1 MQKLTAVQVE
11 KAKPREKAYKLS
23 DGGGFYLFC
32 HPNGGRYW
40 RYDYRFAG
48 KRLTLALGIYPDV
61 KLADARKSHQAARE
75 WLAKGCDPSSLK
87 RQNRLLQHE
96 VVHNTFGLLSAE
108 WFEVHMSGKSEGHAI
123 RQQRILD
130 KDLLPSLRHRPI
142 EEITAPEL
150 LVVLRK
156 VEARTID
163 IAHRANQILKA
174 VFNYSIDT
182 GRLTHNPALNLSRAL
197 KRIET
202 KHFAAITSPK
212 ELRPLLLAIEEYK
225 GRGIVKIALKLSVL
239 LFQRPGEIRTM
250 RWSEINWE
258 KLRWERAF
266 ISQKS
271 RRDHISPL
279 PAQAVLTLREMKEF
293 TGTSEYVFPNGRDW
307 NRPMSDNGVRT
318 ALRAMGFSKEVMT
331 PHGFRAMART
341 ILEEE
346 LGYSDKLAELQISHK
361 VHTPMGRAYDRT
373 AFLPERAEMM
383 QGWADYLD
391 QLAGA
396 ITQ

>member
-1 MQKLTAVQVE
+1 MYVL
-11 KAKPREKAYKLS
+11 
-23 DGGGFYLFC
+23 C
-32 HPNGGRYW
+32 HINGGRYW

-48 KRLTLALGIYPDV
+48 KRLTLALGTYPDV

-96 VVHNTFGLLSAE
+96 VVHNTFGLLSTE

-174 VFNYSIDT
+174 VFNYAIDT

-202 KHFAAITSPK
+202 KHFAAITYAERVETLVARDRGIQRPRHRKNCIEVICSAISATGRNTHHAMERDK
-212 ELRPLLLAIEEYK
+212 LGELRD
-225 GRGIVKIALKLSVL
+225 GRGQSYQAESSP
-239 LFQRPGEIRTM
+239 RP
-250 RWSEINWE
+250 
-258 KLRWERAF
+258 
-266 ISQKS
+266 
-271 RRDHISPL
+271 HITPL
-279 PAQAVLTLREMKEF
+279 PAQAVAVSSERCKALRV
-293 TGTSEYVFPNGRDW
+293 TSEFVFPNMRKIGH
-307 NRPMSDNGVRT
+307 RPMSDNGVR
-318 ALRAMGFSKEVMT
+318 ASSSRNGV
-331 PHGFRAMART
+331 
-341 ILEEE
+341 
-346 LGYSDKLAELQISHK
+346 
-361 VHTPMGRAYDRT
+361 
-373 AFLPERAEMM
+373 
-383 QGWADYLD
+383 W
-391 QLAGA
+391 
-396 ITQ
+396 

>member
-32 HPNGGRYW
+32 HTNGGRYW

-48 KRLTLALGIYPDV
+48 KRLTLALGTYPDV

-96 VVHNTFGLLSAE
+96 VVHNTFGLLSTE

-130 KDLLPSLRHRPI
+130 KDLLPSLRRRPI

-150 LVVLRK
+150 LAVLRK

-174 VFNYSIDT
+174 VFNYAIDT

-212 ELRPLLLAIEEYK
+212 EL
-225 GRGIVKIALKLSVL
+225 
-239 LFQRPGEIRTM
+239 M
-250 RWSEINWE
+250 
-258 KLRWERAF
+258 
-266 ISQKS
+266 
-271 RRDHISPL
+271 
-279 PAQAVLTLREMKEF
+279 
-293 TGTSEYVFPNGRDW
+293 
-307 NRPMSDNGVRT
+307 
-318 ALRAMGFSKEVMT
+318 
-331 PHGFRAMART
+331 
-341 ILEEE
+341 
-346 LGYSDKLAELQISHK
+346 
-361 VHTPMGRAYDRT
+361 
-373 AFLPERAEMM
+373 
-383 QGWADYLD
+383 
-391 QLAGA
+391 
-396 ITQ
+396 

>member
-48 KRLTLALGIYPDV
+48 KRLTLALGTYPDV

-174 VFNYSIDT
+174 VFNYAIDT

-197 KRIET
+197 KKIEV
-202 KHFAAITSPK
+202 KHFSAITTPK

-225 GRGIVKIALKLSVL
+225 GRGVVKNALKLSVL
-239 LFQRPGEIRTM
+239 LFQRPGEIRSM

-258 KLRWERAF
+258 KSRWERMSF
-266 ISQKS
+266 RQKA
-271 RRDHISPL
+271 RRDHITPL
-279 PAQAVLTLREMKEF
+279 STQVLAVLEEMQSF
-293 TGTSEYVFPNGRDW
+293 TGESEFVFPNIRNW
-307 NRPMSDNGVRT
+307 TEPMSDNSVRV
-318 ALRAMGFSKEVMT
+318 ALRGMGFGKEAIT

-346 LGYSDKLAELQISHK
+346 LGYSDKLVELQIAHK
-361 VHTPMGRAYDRT
+361 VYNPMGRAYDRT
-373 AFLPERAEMM
+373 AFLPERSAMM
-383 QGWADYLD
+383 QRWADYLD
-391 QLAGA
+391 QLTDDAK
-396 ITQ
+396 

>member
-48 KRLTLALGIYPDV
+48 KRLTLALGTYPDV

-174 VFNYSIDT
+174 VFNYAIDT

-202 KHFAAITSPK
+202 KHFAAITY
-212 ELRPLLLAIEEYK
+212 A
-225 GRGIVKIALKLSVL
+225 
-239 LFQRPGEIRTM
+239 
-250 RWSEINWE
+250 
-258 KLRWERAF
+258 
-266 ISQKS
+266 
-271 RRDHISPL
+271 
-279 PAQAVLTLREMKEF
+279 
-293 TGTSEYVFPNGRDW
+293 
-307 NRPMSDNGVRT
+307 
-318 ALRAMGFSKEVMT
+318 
-331 PHGFRAMART
+331 
-341 ILEEE
+341 
-346 LGYSDKLAELQISHK
+346 
-361 VHTPMGRAYDRT
+361 
-373 AFLPERAEMM
+373 ERAEDPCCSRSRNTR
-383 QGWADYLD
+383 AE
-391 QLAGA
+391 AS
-396 ITQ
+396 

>member
-11 KAKPREKAYKLS
+11 KAKPLGHKLY
-23 DGGGFYLFC
+23 DGGGLYVLC
-32 HPNGGRYW
+32 HINGGRYW

-48 KRLTLALGIYPDV
+48 KRKTLALGTYPDV

-96 VVHNTFGLLSAE
+96 VVHNTFGLLSTE

-150 LVVLRK
+150 LAVLRK

-163 IAHRANQILKA
+163 VAHRANQILKA
-174 VFNYSIDT
+174 VFNYAIDT

-197 KRIET
+197 KKIEV
-202 KHFAAITSPK
+202 KHFSAITTPK

-225 GRGIVKIALKLSVL
+225 GRGVVKNALKLSVL
-239 LFQRPGEIRTM
+239 LFQRPGEIRSM

-258 KLRWERAF
+258 KSRWERKSF
-266 ISQKS
+266 RQKA
-271 RRDHISPL
+271 RRDHITPL
-279 PAQAVLTLREMKEF
+279 STQVLAVLEEMQSF
-293 TGTSEYVFPNGRDW
+293 TGESEFVFPNTRNW
-307 NRPMSDNGVRT
+307 TEPMSDNSVRV
-318 ALRAMGFSKEVMT
+318 ALRGMGFGKEAIT

-346 LGYSDKLAELQISHK
+346 LGYSDKLVELQIANK
-361 VHTPMGRAYDRT
+361 VYNPMGRAYDRT
-373 AFLPERAEMM
+373 AFLPERSAMM
-383 QGWADYLD
+383 QRWADYLD
-391 QLAGA
+391 QLTDDAK
-396 ITQ
+396 